1 MLVLL
6 GIFCGLVVA
15 WLVLWFVWMPSYRPS
30 LREGESYG
38 VDVSHHQGVVAW
50 ERVAK
55 DNISFAYIKATE
67 GGDHVDTQFAAN
79 WSGAKSAGLRRSAY
93 HFFTFCRPGLEQA
106 RNFLKIVPSDAELP
120 PVVDVEFGGNCSKR
134 PSRADFVRELKAFVS
149 TVEAERGDKVVIYS
163 IDSAGMKYWTGRGGI
178 VTPDDP
184 IETIEAVARAYG
196 PRWLVI
202 EKGDA
207 ATALAP
213 ILRGETRPSWIGPPA
228 FIVPAA
234 DGGLPV
240 LVLYPVCTETGDD
253 RCSDTPVL
261 AGR

>member
-50 ERVAK
+50 KRVAK

-79 WSGAKSAGLRRSAY
+79 WSGAKSAGLRRGAY
-93 HFFTFCRPGLEQA
+93 HFFTFCRPGAEQA

-163 IDSAGMKYWTGRGGI
+163 IDSAERQYGAL
-178 VTPDDP
+178 
-184 IETIEAVARAYG
+184 EAIANPEWKRRIMLRPSG
-196 PRWLVI
+196 KRWLFWQYTYRAKVDGV
-202 EKGDA
+202 E
-207 ATALAP
+207 
-213 ILRGETRPSWIGPPA
+213 GP
-228 FIVPAA
+228 V
-234 DGGLPV
+234 DLNV
-240 LVLYPVCTETGDD
+240 
-253 RCSDTPVL
+253 
-261 AGR
+261 GRF